1 MDIRQLKATAGER
14 LAAARYDA
22 KKLALLF
29 TGLSIGLSLLMTLLN
44 FVLSRQ
50 MDGTGG
56 LAGIGTRTL
65 LSGIQMMAMLG
76 ITLVM
81 PFWNLGYTRA
91 ALDTAR
97 DGSAEPR
104 TLLAGF
110 RLFLPALRLFLL
122 QAAVF
127 SAIMFASVQLG
138 TILYM
143 LSPVAEAAMV
153 LIESLLAGG
162 EAALADPAAIK
173 QLASVFWPMY
183 LLIVIVLLAVFIP
196 VSYRLRLVEFSLVDG
211 EEKALKNMVTSNL
224 RMRGNCLWMFKLD
237 ISFWWY
243 YLLQALAAALAYG
256 DLLFPGSD
264 VAYWVFYLLSA
275 AAQLA
280 IGYAYLPRVQTAYA
294 LAYEEITAD
303 ENNGQVP

>member
-76 ITLVM
+76 GTLVM

-162 EAALADPAAIK
+162 EAALTDPAAIK
-173 QLASVFWPMY
+173 QLVSVFWPMY
-183 LLIVIVLLAVFIP
+183 LLIAIVLLAVFIP